1 MDKIEGLSDKQLM
14 DRILR
19 EIDNLNK
26 LFKENNIDQ
35 YNRSKFAV
43 DKLIIEA
50 KRRNLNLD
58 KSILVNRI
66 LIKD

>member
-35 YNRSKFAV
+35 YNRSKFVV